1 MAAATCGSPGVT
13 GPGGRSGELSHGHVP
28 QRRKRGSD
36 SRRRQ
41 AALFF
46 LNNISL
52 DGRPLCP
59 APQPT
64 WEPAPTR
71 EVLEPP
77 PASQTPLTPSPR
89 LLPTN
94 GPRIVLPRDSPVP
107 EGKSGTPAARTVPS
121 TLGLFQ
127 GSGGPSAEKQRR
139 RHLSQRCSLEIL
151 EDIAEFTPVQRSK
164 NVPESPQPSVLKKT
178 HFIKS
183 MRQYDT
189 RSSRIVLICAKRS
202 LCAAFSILPYGE
214 SLRMSELRVEGTK
227 QRHPSGGG
235 ISTTDPTFGMEG
247 VELGAEGEVVSYAKF
262 LYPTNALVSQK
273 EDGQPSQ
280 IKPVIHDPS
289 KRNFSN
295 TRFIPVSSGGDLG
308 IDLENIEYNP
318 DILDD
323 PQWPCGKHKRVL
335 IFASY
340 MTTVIEYVKPCDLKK
355 DMNEMFKEKFPHVKL
370 TLSKIRSLKREMR
383 NVAHECNMEPVT
395 VAMSY
400 VYFEKLVLQGRVN
413 KQNRK
418 LCAGACVLLAAK
430 ISSDFKKPELK
441 HLLDKLEERFR
452 SNRRDLA
459 AFELTVLVAME
470 LALYLPEA
478 QVLPHYRRL
487 TKQQ

>member
-1 MAAATCGSPGVT
+1 MAAATCGSPGVP
-13 GPGGRSGELSHGHVP
+13 GPGELS
-28 QRRKRGSD
+28 QRRKKGTD

-52 DGRPLCP
+52 DGRPMCP
-59 APQPT
+59 PQI
-64 WEPAPTR
+64 WENP
-71 EVLEPP
+71 E
-77 PASQTPLTPSPR
+77 PSPR
-89 LLPTN
+89 IAPTN
-94 GPRIVLPRDSPVP
+94 GPRTVLP
-107 EGKSGTPAARTVPS
+107 ETPALSTARIVPS
-121 TLGLFQ
+121 LSLTA
-127 GSGGPSAEKQRR
+127 SGAGGERSRR
-139 RHLSQRCSLEIL
+139 RHPSQRCSLEGL
-151 EDIAEFTPVQRSK
+151 DDMAEFTPVSRPK
-164 NVPESPQPSVLKKT
+164 HIPESPRNLRKI

-189 RSSRIVLICAKRS
+189 RSSRIVMMCAKRS
-202 LCAAFSILPYGE
+202 FCAAFSILPYGE
-214 SLRMSELRVEGTK
+214 SLRVSELRVEGTK
-227 QRHPSGGG
+227 QRHPSGGA
-235 ISTTDPTFGMEG
+235 SSYTDPTFGMEG
-247 VELGAEGEVVSYAKF
+247 VELVAEGEVVSYAKY

-273 EDGQPSQ
+273 DESQ
-280 IKPVIHDPS
+280 GKPGLQEAS
-289 KRNFSN
+289 KRNVSN
-295 TRFIPVSSGGDLG
+295 NRFIPVSSGADLG
-308 IDLENIEYNP
+308 SEADSFEYNP
-318 DILDD
+318 DLLDD

-340 MTTVIEYVKPCDLKK
+340 MTTVIEYVKPSDLKK
-355 DMNEMFKEKFPHVKL
+355 DMNEMFKEKFPNVKL

-383 NVAHECNMEPVT
+383 NVAQESSMEPVT

-400 VYFEKLVLQGRVN
+400 VYFEKLVLQGKVN

-452 SNRRDLA
+452 ANRRDVV

-478 QVLPHYRRL
+478 LVLPHFRRL

>member
-13 GPGGRSGELSHGHVP
+13 GPGGRSGESSHGHLS

-59 APQPT
+59 APQPA
-64 WEPAPTR
+64 WEPAR

-77 PASQTPLTPSPR
+77 ATASLTPSPR
-89 LLPTN
+89 LLPAN
-94 GPRIVLPRDSPVP
+94 GPRIVLSRDSPLP
-107 EGKSGTPAARTVPS
+107 EGKSGSGTPAARTAPS
-121 TLGLFQ
+121 SLAGL
-127 GSGGPSAEKQRR
+127 SGGPEKQRR
-139 RHLSQRCSLEIL
+139 RHLSQRCSLEVL
-151 EDIAEFTPVQRSK
+151 EDIAEFAPMQRSK
-164 NVPESPQPSVLKKT
+164 LVPESPRQSVLRKT

-189 RSSRIVLICAKRS
+189 RNSRIVLICAKRS
-202 LCAAFSILPYGE
+202 LCAAFSIIPYGA
-214 SLRMSELRVEGTK
+214 SLRMSELRVEGIK
-227 QRHPSGGG
+227 QRHPSGGAAS
-235 ISTTDPTFGMEG
+235 ITDQTFGMEG

-273 EDGQPSQ
+273 EDPQPPQ
-280 IKPVIHDPS
+280 IRPAVHDTS

-295 TRFIPVSSGGDLG
+295 ARFTPVSAVGDHGTEL
-308 IDLENIEYNP
+308 DSIEYNP
-318 DILDD
+318 NILDD

-340 MTTVIEYVKPCDLKK
+340 MTTVIEYVKPSDLKK
-355 DMNEMFKEKFPHVKL
+355 DMNEMFKEKFPNVKL

-383 NVAHECNMEPVT
+383 NMAQECNMEPVT

-452 SNRRDLA
+452 ANRRDLV

>member
-1 MAAATCGSPGVT
+1 M
-13 GPGGRSGELSHGHVP
+13 SHGHVP

-59 APQPT
+59 PPQPAC
-64 WEPAPTR
+64 EPVQCQ
-71 EVLEPP
+71 EVLEPA
-77 PASQTPLTPSPR
+77 PATQAPLTPSP
-89 LLPTN
+89 LLAPTN
-94 GPRIVLPRDSPVP
+94 GPRIVLSRDPPLP
-107 EGKSGTPAARTVPS
+107 EGKSGLCTPAARTVPS

-127 GSGGPSAEKQRR
+127 GSAGPSLEKQRR
-139 RHLSQRCSLEIL
+139 RHLSQRCSLEFL
-151 EDIAEFTPVQRSK
+151 EDITEFTAIQRSK
-164 NVPESPQPSVLKKT
+164 LTPESPRQSVLRKT

-189 RSSRIVLICAKRS
+189 RNSRIVLICAKRS

-214 SLRMSELRVEGTK
+214 SLRISDLRVEGTK
-227 QRHPSGGG
+227 QRHPSGGAV
-235 ISTTDPTFGMEG
+235 STTDTAFGMEG

-273 EDGQPSQ
+273 EDSQPSQ
-280 IKPVIHDPS
+280 VRLGPHEPS
-289 KRNFSN
+289 KRTFSS
-295 TRFIPVSSGGDLG
+295 TRFTSVAAGGDLG
-308 IDLENIEYNP
+308 PESDVIEYNP
-318 DILDD
+318 DILED
-323 PQWPCGKHKRVL
+323 PQWSCGKHKRVL

-340 MTTVIEYVKPCDLKK
+340 MTTIIEYVKPCDMKK

-383 NVAHECNMEPVT
+383 NVAQECNMEPVT

-400 VYFEKLVLQGRVN
+400 VYFEKLVLQGKVN

-418 LCAGACVLLAAK
+418 LSAGSSVLLAAK

-452 SNRRDLA
+452 SNRRDLVV
-459 AFELTVLVAME
+459 FELTVLVAME